1 MLFKNPL
8 STFTYVCI
16 GYVINTMSL
25 SISLRLSLHIPHPFY
40 NILPPQYLLHFLPL
54 RQFIHQLVQVS
65 GLACYGIF
73 EVFDP
78 VSTDEAGDEIHIGI

>member
-16 GYVINTMSL
+16 GYVINTRLL

-40 NILPPQYLLHFLPL
+40 NILPPQYFLHLLPL
-54 RQFIHQLVQVS
+54 RQFLDQLVQVS
-65 GLACYGIF
+65 GLPCYGIF
-73 EVFDP
+73 KLFYAVT
-78 VSTDEAGDEIHIGI
+78 TDEAGDEMRIGM